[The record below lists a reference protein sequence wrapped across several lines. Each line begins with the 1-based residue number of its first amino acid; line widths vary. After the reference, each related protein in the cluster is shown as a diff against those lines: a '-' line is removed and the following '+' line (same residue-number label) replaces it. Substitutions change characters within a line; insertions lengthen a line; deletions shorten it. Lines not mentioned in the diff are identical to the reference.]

1 MKKLLLIGLV
11 MLAVSACD
19 NKTVYV
25 DSATGAPVAKP
36 ESRVLS
42 EISYYPS
49 VNLDTMNRTC
59 IDGVVYIRYDRS
71 LTVAYSSS
79 GHIVRCEGSQI
90 K

>member
-1 MKKLLLIGLV
+1 MKKLWLIGLV
-11 MLAVSACD
+11 MLAACD

-25 DSATGAPVAKP
+25 DSATGAPVARP

-42 EISYYPS
+42 EISYYQS

-71 LTVAYSSS
+71 LTVAYTSS
-79 GHIVRCEGSQI
+79 GHIARCEGSQI